1 MNNLVIYES
10 KSGTYEVRIEGE
22 STWLN
27 QEQISS
33 LFGRDRSV
41 VNRHIRNIF
50 SEGELHEESIVQNLH
65 NVFSDKAV
73 KFYNL
78 DVIISVGYRVK
89 SMEGARFRQWASAI
103 PT

>member
-10 KSGTYEVRIEGE
+10 KTGTYEVRIEGE

-41 VNRHIRNIF
+41 ISRHIRNIF
-50 SEGELHEESIVQNLH
+50 SEGELHEESNVQNLH
-65 NVFSDKAV
+65 IAFFV
-73 KFYNL
+73 
-78 DVIISVGYRVK
+78 
-89 SMEGARFRQWASAI
+89 
-103 PT
+103 